1 MSVYK
6 FSFLLSYLQNY
17 GVTKYSNHYL
27 FLKNMLF
34 VLRYLRLYE
43 VFLKGIFP
51 LWSNS
56 HNLKDKLKPHP
67 YIITRFFPH
76 YIFLSF
82 QRLTAVTSLPIDYKL
97 FVIYP
102 KHTTL

>member
-1 MSVYK
+1 MLVYK
-6 FSFLLSYLQNY
+6 FSFQLSYLQNY

-43 VFLKGIFP
+43 VFLKDIFP
-51 LWSNS
+51 LWLNS
-56 HNLKDKLKPHP
+56 HNLKDKLKSHP

>member
-1 MSVYK
+1 MLVYK
-6 FSFLLSYLQNY
+6 FSFQLSYLQNY

-43 VFLKGIFP
+43 VFLKDIFP
-51 LWSNS
+51 LWLNS
-56 HNLKDKLKPHP
+56 HNLKDKLKSHP

-76 YIFLSF
+76 YIFYRSK
-82 QRLTAVTSLPIDYKL
+82 D
-97 FVIYP
+97 
-102 KHTTL
+102 